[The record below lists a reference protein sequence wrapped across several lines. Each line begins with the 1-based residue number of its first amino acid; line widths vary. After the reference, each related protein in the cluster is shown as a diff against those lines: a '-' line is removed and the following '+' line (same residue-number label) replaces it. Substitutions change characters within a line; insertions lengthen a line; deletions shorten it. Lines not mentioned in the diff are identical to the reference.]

1 MTARRRFFS
10 KVAVLATGWLG
21 VTACGKER
29 ETSSPSESD
38 RKLLDAFVD
47 TIVPKDQDP
56 GAVEAG
62 VTDEL
67 LARFEEKQQEKKDAM
82 VMLTTINLIAKYKFN
97 MSFKKLTLGQR
108 EKVLD
113 QTLRGRDRKDQPA
126 RNTLQHLRTR
136 IIRSF
141 YLSPTGRTM
150 LAYTPPYP
158 MGYPDYN
165 SPPPG

>member
-1 MTARRRFFS
+1 MTTRRRFFS
-10 KVAVLATGWLG
+10 KVAALAVGLLG
-21 VTACGKER
+21 VTACGKET
-29 ETSSPSESD
+29 ETSLSSEPD

-47 TIVPKDQDP
+47 TIVPNDQDP

-62 VTDEL
+62 VTDKL
-67 LARFEEKQQEKKDAM
+67 LVRFEEKQEEKKNAM
-82 VMLTTINLIAKYKFN
+82 AMLASIDLIANNKFN
-97 MSFKKLTLGQR
+97 TGFKNLNLDQR
-108 EKVLD
+108 EKVLYIF
-113 QTLRGRDRKDQPA
+113 QHSRDKKDQPA

-141 YLSPTGRTM
+141 YLSPAGRTM

>member
-1 MTARRRFFS
+1 MTTRRRFFS
-10 KVAVLATGWLG
+10 KVAALAVGLLG
-21 VTACGKER
+21 VTACGEET
-29 ETSSPSESD
+29 ETSLSSEPD

-47 TIVPKDQDP
+47 TIVPNDQDP

-62 VTDEL
+62 IPDEL
-67 LARFEEKQQEKKDAM
+67 LARFEEKQQEKKEAM
-82 VMLTTINLIAKYKFN
+82 VLLDTIDLIAKNKFN
-97 MSFKKLTLGQR
+97 TGFKKLTLRQR
-108 EKVLD
+108 EKVLGLII
-113 QTLRGRDRKDQPA
+113 QGRDRKDQPA

-136 IIRSF
+136 IIRFF
-141 YLSPTGRTM
+141 YLSPAGRTM